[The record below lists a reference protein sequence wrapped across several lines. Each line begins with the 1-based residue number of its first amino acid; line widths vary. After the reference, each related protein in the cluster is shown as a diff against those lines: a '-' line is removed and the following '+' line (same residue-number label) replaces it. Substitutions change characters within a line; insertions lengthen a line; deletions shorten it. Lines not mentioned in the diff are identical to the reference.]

1 VGVSLL
7 RNSRS
12 ETGTQNAE
20 HLDSGGA
27 QCIFFLLK
35 RKISNNERSE
45 TKTACDTNH
54 ASQTVFLLRTVCE
67 TNRAP
72 QALLNKNRL

>member
-1 VGVSLL
+1 MWVFLFF
-7 RNSRS
+7 
-12 ETGTQNAE
+12 ETRGLKLERRMLNISIPVELNA
-20 HLDSGGA
+20 
-27 QCIFFLLK
+27 FFLLK

-54 ASQTVFLLRTVCE
+54 ASHTVFLLRTVCE